1 MIHLDKICK
10 KFDNTVAV
18 DNLSLTINEGEIY
31 GLLGANGAGKST
43 TINLLLG
50 FISPDSGIITLE
62 DKVNNKES
70 KKANC
75 NDDNLS
81 EEKDE
86 VCTAP
91 CCSEK

>member
-43 TINLLLG
+43 TINL
-50 FISPDSGIITLE
+50 
-62 DKVNNKES
+62 
-70 KKANC
+70 
-75 NDDNLS
+75 
-81 EEKDE
+81 
-86 VCTAP
+86 
-91 CCSEK
+91 